1 MSPTLFSIVIDSWL
15 KHLDATGYGLCI
27 SGLRLG
33 ASAHAD
39 DLCSLSNFPKAAEI
53 QGNCIEAF
61 CTANSLTLNSSKT
74 EAVVFSKGSHVQ
86 QTITVAGHSIQT
98 VPSLKYLGVWIQQ
111 DMSSCKSIEDNIA
124 KARRAFF
131 ATGLLGSFPGKCNPL
146 TGRSIFEIF
155 VIPVLLYGCES
166 WVLTPPL
173 MGKLEKFQS
182 EIGKRILRLSKYH
195 NNLAPLIGLHL
206 PSIKVRVLLRKL
218 SFLAKLLERNDQ
230 SISARVLRTLSVDNM
245 YDISLIDQC
254 NTLLNDL
261 GISTILQQCLTEPS
275 KALTTVKCE
284 KKNFGI
290 GIGHLL

>member
-1 MSPTLFSIVIDSWL
+1 
-15 KHLDATGYGLCI
+15 
-27 SGLRLG
+27 
-33 ASAHAD
+33 
-39 DLCSLSNFPKAAEI
+39 
-53 QGNCIEAF
+53 
-61 CTANSLTLNSSKT
+61 
-74 EAVVFSKGSHVQ
+74 
-86 QTITVAGHSIQT
+86 
-98 VPSLKYLGVWIQQ
+98 
-111 DMSSCKSIEDNIA
+111 
-124 KARRAFF
+124 
-131 ATGLLGSFPGKCNPL
+131 
-146 TGRSIFEIF
+146 
-155 VIPVLLYGCES
+155 
-166 WVLTPPL
+166 

-182 EIGKRILRLSKYH
+182 EIGKRFLRLSKYH